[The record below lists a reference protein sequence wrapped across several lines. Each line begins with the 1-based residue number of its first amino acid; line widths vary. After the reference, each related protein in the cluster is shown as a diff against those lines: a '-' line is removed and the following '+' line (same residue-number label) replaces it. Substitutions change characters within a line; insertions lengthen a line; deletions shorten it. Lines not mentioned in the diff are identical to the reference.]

1 MICHKINYRNK
12 KGSAM
17 MMVLILSSSFF
28 IMATAL
34 MNNFIKT
41 MQFNNKYNEDHN
53 LKLAAESSMNIAKSQ
68 LLKSVQSENGNAIY
82 LSELQ
87 ERYDFTKKVNEVM
100 GNEDGVKYTAVATLD
115 KNSGAYNLEATA
127 TDKDGNVSRDV
138 QKVQINM
145 NIGEGISPIVDKGR
159 ALCLLGKDAKLT
171 VKIIERGKDDDFSP
185 YDSLVPTDVW
195 YVQSNIVD
203 LNSRVNVRIPKNT
216 IIGTNI
222 NAFDGITYIENTGV
236 RKTYFNK
243 NRVDLQKEQLPFK
256 ENGEMEYIRD
266 REQNDKIIGYSA
278 KLEDGTKVLAINGN
292 YDIVGDT
299 AEFKDT
305 LIYVAG
311 KFTIGTVH
319 LIMDNSMIVAG
330 QELLIDSYSLT
341 IKNNPNFNNRDKMKE
356 FLIRYTR

>member
-1 MICHKINYRNK
+1 MRCHNVNYRNK

-17 MMVLILSSSFF
+17 MMILVLFSAFL
-28 IMATAL
+28 IMASAL
-34 MNNFIKT
+34 MNNFVKT
-41 MQFNNKYNEDHN
+41 MQLNNKYNEDDN
-53 LKLAAESSMNIAKSQ
+53 LKLAAESSLNIAKSQ
-68 LLKSVQSENGNAIY
+68 LLKSLQEENGDVIY
-82 LSELQ
+82 LSELP
-87 ERYDFTKKVNEVM
+87 EKYDFTKKVNEVI
-100 GNEDGVKYTAVATLD
+100 GNEDGVKYTAVAILD
-115 KNSGAYNLEATA
+115 QKSGVYSLETTA
-127 TDKDGNVSRDV
+127 TDKEGNVSRDI
-138 QKVQINM
+138 QKIQINM
-145 NIGEGISPIVDKGR
+145 NIGEGISPIVDKGK

-311 KFTIGTVH
+311 KLTIGTVH

-330 QELLIDSYSLT
+330 QELVIDSYSLT
-341 IKNNPNFNNRDKMKE
+341 IKNNPNFSNKDKIKE